1 MIQRIEHGW
10 VQVNENPSKRQRRP
24 RPRRR
29 PSRPASQE
37 SENGRALKL
46 PIFKATIDLMA

>member
-10 VQVNENPSKRQRRP
+10 VQVNENHPKGNGAPVAGHRP
-24 RPRRR
+24 Q
-29 PSRPASQE
+29 SQE
-37 SENGRALKL
+37 SENGRALKP